1 MPQSS
6 ASDRFPSRRFLS
18 QARRRY
24 PLRRAFFFSGLCFAF
39 TGVSLTNA
47 WGDACA
53 SVPEAERA
61 VCELQARCVGIEDAE
76 QRQECLAAAETLRRT
91 LAVPEALETE
101 PIRAVEAP
109 KAVSDAEAE
118 AEPRRGIWGRVTGLL
133 KRDRPQ
139 PANVP
144 APLPAQ
150 TADQAAEPMSE
161 TTIDPEPTLSEVA
174 ITRTTVDRTVLEI
187 PSHFTGEVTA
197 QRKLVRDRQLI
208 AVDDRVLFEGDVWR
222 ESKIR
227 KGDRVE
233 VQKVSSLF
241 GERYRIIGPSK
252 RAVTANR
259 IRCERVELNTDDRR
273 KCSLLPDG

>member
-18 QARRRY
+18 QARRRQ
-24 PLRRAFFFSGLCFAF
+24 PLRRAFFLSGLCFIL
-39 TGVSLTNA
+39 SLTSA
-47 WGDACA
+47 WGDECA
-53 SVPEAERA
+53 SVPEAERS

-76 QRQECLAAAETLRRT
+76 RRQECLAAAETLRRT
-91 LAVPEALETE
+91 LRAPETLETDTV
-101 PIRAVEAP
+101 RAVEAP
-109 KAVSDAEAE
+109 EAVSDADAE

-133 KRDRPQ
+133 KRDRP
-139 PANVP
+139 ATVP
-144 APLPAQ
+144 EPLPAQ
-150 TADQAAEPMSE
+150 ITGQAAQPDESISE
-161 TTIDPEPTLSEVA
+161 TTIDPDEPTLSEVA

-187 PSHFTGEVTA
+187 PEHFSGEVTA

-208 AVDDRVLFEGDVWR
+208 AVDGRVLFEGDVWR

>member
-1 MPQSS
+1 M
-6 ASDRFPSRRFLS
+6 
-18 QARRRY
+18 
-24 PLRRAFFFSGLCFAF
+24 
-39 TGVSLTNA
+39 
-47 WGDACA
+47 
-53 SVPEAERA
+53 PEAERA
-61 VCELQARCVGIEDAE
+61 VCELQARCVGIENAE

-91 LAVPEALETE
+91 LAVPEALEAE
-101 PIRAVEAP
+101 PARAEAP
-109 KAVSDAEAE
+109 KAVTAAEAE

-139 PANVP
+139 STTAPE
-144 APLPAQ
+144 PLPAQ
-150 TADQAAEPMSE
+150 TADQAAEPMSD
-161 TTIDPEPTLSEVA
+161 TTIEPQEPTLSEVA

-187 PSHFTGEVTA
+187 PEHFTGEVTA

-273 KCSLLPDG
+273 KCALLPDG

>member
-6 ASDRFPSRRFLS
+6 ASGRFPSRRFLS
-18 QARRRY
+18 QARRRV

-91 LAVPEALETE
+91 LAVPEALEAE
-101 PIRAVEAP
+101 PARAEAP
-109 KAVSDAEAE
+109 KAVTAAEAE

-133 KRDRPQ
+133 KRDRPA
-139 PANVP
+139 PAAAP
-144 APLPAQ
+144 KPLPAQ
-150 TADQAAEPMSE
+150 TDQAAEPISE
-161 TTIDPEPTLSEVA
+161 TTIEPEEPTLSEVA

-187 PSHFTGEVTA
+187 PEHFTGEVTA

-273 KCSLLPDG
+273 KCALLPDG

>member
-1 MPQSS
+1 M
-6 ASDRFPSRRFLS
+6 
-18 QARRRY
+18 
-24 PLRRAFFFSGLCFAF
+24 
-39 TGVSLTNA
+39 
-47 WGDACA
+47 
-53 SVPEAERA
+53 
-61 VCELQARCVGIEDAE
+61 CELQARCVGIEDAE

-109 KAVSDAEAE
+109 RAVSDAEAE
-118 AEPRRGIWGRVTGLL
+118 AEPRGGIWGRVTGLL

-139 PANVP
+139 PATVP
-144 APLPAQ
+144 QPLPAQ
-150 TADQAAEPMSE
+150 PADQAADPGPISE
-161 TTIDPEPTLSEVA
+161 TTIDPDEPTLSEVA
-174 ITRTTVDRTVLEI
+174 ISRTTVDRTVLEI
-187 PSHFTGEVTA
+187 PSHFVGEVTA
-197 QRKLVRDRQLI
+197 HRKLVRDRQLI

-227 KGDRVE
+227 EGNRVE

>member
-1 MPQSS
+1 MP
-6 ASDRFPSRRFLS
+6 D
-18 QARRRY
+18 
-24 PLRRAFFFSGLCFAF
+24 
-39 TGVSLTNA
+39 
-47 WGDACA
+47 
-53 SVPEAERA
+53 AERA

-76 QRQECLAAAETLRRT
+76 RRQECLVAAETLRRT
-91 LAVPEALETE
+91 LGAPKASEPNAARAVEVPEA
-101 PIRAVEAP
+101 
-109 KAVSDAEAE
+109 VSEAEAE

-139 PANVP
+139 PAAVP
-144 APLPAQ
+144 EPLPAQ
-150 TADQAAEPMSE
+150 ITDQAAEPVSE
-161 TTIDPEPTLSEVA
+161 PTIEPEPTLSEVA
-174 ITRTTVDRTVLEI
+174 ISRTTVDRTVLEI
-187 PSHFTGEVTA
+187 PSHFVGEVTA
-197 QRKLVRDRQLI
+197 HRKLVRDRQLI

-227 KGDRVE
+227 EGNRVE

>member
-1 MPQSS
+1 M
-6 ASDRFPSRRFLS
+6 
-18 QARRRY
+18 
-24 PLRRAFFFSGLCFAF
+24 
-39 TGVSLTNA
+39 
-47 WGDACA
+47 
-53 SVPEAERA
+53 PEAERG
-61 VCELQARCVGIEDAE
+61 VCQLQARCVGIEDAE
-76 QRQECLAAAETLRRT
+76 RRQECLAAAETLRRT
-91 LAVPEALETE
+91 LRAPEAAA
-101 PIRAVEAP
+101 PDAARAVEVP
-109 KAVSDAEAE
+109 EAVSDAEAE
-118 AEPRRGIWGRVTGLL
+118 PRRSIWGRVTGLL
-133 KRDRPQ
+133 KRDRTQ
-139 PANVP
+139 PTTAP
-144 APLPAQ
+144 EPLPAQ